1 MTGSNFPPLTLP
13 DTKAHYTIPGLI
25 IALITPYVILL
36 ITPYVTPIFDIAQ
49 FSILAPV
56 AITVVSYIITGHRV
70 YHHHTNNSN
79 THRSRGA
86 CFFGTYGTTILI
98 QLLIQ
103 LNIINTTF
111 LNS

>member
-1 MTGSNFPPLTLP
+1 MTGSNFPQLTLP

-25 IALITPYVILL
+25 IAIITPYIV
-36 ITPYVTPIFDIAQ
+36 PIFDTAQ
-49 FSILAPV
+49 FSILVPV
-56 AITVVSYIITGHRV
+56 VITVVSYIITGHRV
-70 YHHHTNNSN
+70 HHHHTNNSN

-103 LNIINTTF
+103 LNVINTTF

>member
-1 MTGSNFPPLTLP
+1 MTGSNFPQLTLP

-25 IALITPYVILL
+25 IAIITPYI
-36 ITPYVTPIFDIAQ
+36 IPIFDTTQ
-49 FSILAPV
+49 FSILLPV
-56 AITVVSYIITGHRV
+56 VITVVSYIITGHRV
-70 YHHHTNNSN
+70 HHHHTNNSN

-103 LNIINTTF
+103 LNVINTTF

>member
-1 MTGSNFPPLTLP
+1 MTGSNFPQLTLP
-13 DTKAHYTIPGLI
+13 DTKVHYTIPGLI
-25 IALITPYVILL
+25 IAIITPYIV
-36 ITPYVTPIFDIAQ
+36 PIFDTIQ
-49 FSILAPV
+49 FPLIVPI
-56 AITVVSYIITGHRV
+56 AITIASYFITGHRV
-70 YHHHTNNSN
+70 HHHHTNNSN
-79 THRSRGA
+79 THKSRGA